1 MSASSAP
8 SSSVF
13 SRTLTVARAAWR
25 AHWHPTPYWADIGIA
40 HLPEDIS
47 GMGQGGLYVVT
58 ASADRTASTVWLRQ
72 MITAHWPRP
81 LVWLSALDPAAALAR
96 IVALGIDLNSPEARK
111 GLAIFTISPEAAADP
126 DPVAHTLAALGRFA
140 LPTGALVVCETS
152 HPPSANDAAALQ
164 KWLRS
169 HQHYGLWWRN
179 STAADWRPA
188 DRDAWAGWA
197 RLEESI
203 GQTQW
208 RVEFWRGVRGL
219 SAAHTQ
225 ALRFDPEGRLVATD
239 TDHPE
244 TSGIGLKLAPDE
256 GRIVACRPVLA
267 REKWIPPDWALVDD
281 LVALDTA
288 THDSH
293 AATIIVHHDR
303 RTPLE
308 TLARAVYALRKT
320 RGNALKIIVRE
331 VDERLRYN
339 HEMLLL
345 GVGANLVVGRDI
357 ALSRL
362 MSLIESVQGQ
372 VFTRPLAP
380 HFESALAATVAA
392 PMSGYVPPEAF
403 LEAAQHM
410 IDNSRVLGLSNML
423 IELPLLPEVAHLDV
437 LRACGLSRPGDMC
450 TADQRA
456 VWVFLFACRPPDLEQ
471 VMGRVFRL
479 PLAELFEGEVR
490 HEGEGAIVAAL
501 RGLDRGGVDYS
512 DVLGSAVPRALPPQ
526 GEAASV
532 PAPASVAQYPALQSF
547 FEVKAPRVAR
557 TPVRGAEP
565 WVLPL
570 KVLE

>member
-1 MSASSAP
+1 MSVPPA

-13 SRTLTVARAAWR
+13 SRTFAAARAAWHT
-25 AHWHPTPYWADIGIA
+25 HWHPASHWVAMGIA
-40 HLPEDIS
+40 HLPEDFS
-47 GMGQGGLYVVT
+47 AMGVGGLYGV
-58 ASADRTASTVWLRQ
+58 AAPADRTASTTWLRQ
-72 MITAHWPRP
+72 LLAAHWPRP
-81 LVWLSALDPAAALAR
+81 LVWVSSLAPAAALAR
-96 IVALGIDLNSPEARK
+96 VVALGIDPQSPDARK
-111 GLAIFTISPEAAADP
+111 NLAIFAMAPEAVADSNP
-126 DPVAHTLAALGRFA
+126 LARTLADLDRFA
-140 LPTGALVVCETS
+140 LPRSALVVFDTALT
-152 HPPSANDAAALQ
+152 PSDRDAVVLQ
-164 KWLRS
+164 KWLRA
-169 HQHYGLWWRN
+169 QRHYGLWWLHRPA
-179 STAADWRPA
+179 TDWRPT

-197 RLEESI
+197 RLEERL

-208 RVEFWRGVRGL
+208 RVEFWRGPRGL
-219 SAAHTQ
+219 SAGHAQ
-225 ALRFDPEGRLVATD
+225 ALRFDPEGRLVAV
-239 TDHPE
+239 HSEHAE
-244 TSGIGLKLAPDE
+244 TGGVGLKLALDE
-256 GRIVACRPVLA
+256 ARIVACQPVLA
-267 REKWIPPDWALVDD
+267 REKWTPPDWE
-281 LVALDTA
+281 LVADLDALDAA
-288 THDSH
+288 TRDSH

-308 TLARAVYALRKT
+308 TLARAVYTLRKI

-392 PMSGYVPPEAF
+392 PVSGYQPPMAF
-403 LEAAQHM
+403 LDAAQSM
-410 IDNSRVLGLSNML
+410 IENSRPLGLSNML

-437 LRACGLSRPGDMC
+437 LRACVLSRPGDII
-450 TADQRA
+450 TADKRA

-490 HEGEGAIVAAL
+490 HEGEAGIVAAL
-501 RGLDRGGVDYS
+501 RELDRGAVDYC
-512 DVLGSAVPRALPPQ
+512 DVLGHPAPRAPALPD
-526 GEAASV
+526 AS
-532 PAPASVAQYPALQSF
+532 PAPVAGPVAQYPALQSF
-547 FEVKAPRVAR
+547 FEAKTPRVAR
-557 TPVRGAEP
+557 TPARGAEP